1 MKRPDW
7 LDANDQAEEAARRF
21 VRADSGCDA
30 DEDVDLGRWLAE
42 RPVNE
47 RAMERVELAAELGRR
62 LAADSASPLHV
73 AMLQAAHP
81 TLRRRPLPGALAWA
95 GSVAA
100 GLVMVAIWVARSP
113 LPAIPEPL
121 AMEAARRIAFDAPST
136 AVAVLP
142 SGAVV
147 DASAVAVLPFVGQGD
162 ASLAAGLEHDI
173 ATALRT
179 VPGLYVIADAAVRP
193 YAGTD
198 LDVAEIGGLLG
209 ARGLVDA
216 SVELVDG
223 RVHVSARLRE
233 SATGATL
240 WQARIDRPVDE
251 LRAVRHE
258 IAEQIAAAM
267 FDSTLRAGAGRA
279 TGASA
284 AFSAKPFQQ

>member
-1 MKRPDW
+1 MKRRDR
-7 LDANDQAEEAARRF
+7 LDANEQAEEAARRF
-21 VRADSGCDA
+21 VRADSGFDA
-30 DEDVDLGRWLAE
+30 DADVELGRWLAA
-42 RPVNE
+42 RPANE

-62 LAADSASPLHV
+62 LAADPASPLHA
-73 AMLQAAHP
+73 AMLQAA
-81 TLRRRPLPGALAWA
+81 RRPLRRAPLAALVWA
-95 GSVAA
+95 GAIAA
-100 GLVMVAIWVARSP
+100 GLVIGAIWVARSP
-113 LPAIPEPL
+113 QLAVPESV
-121 AMEAARRIAFDAPST
+121 AMEATRRIAFDAPST

-147 DASAVAVLPFVGQGD
+147 DASAVAVLPFVGPGD

-173 ATALRT
+173 ASALRT

-193 YAGTD
+193 YSGTA

-223 RVHVSARLRE
+223 RVYVSARLRE